1 MKHIT
6 TKSILLIAMLSVAPW
21 YALAQRP
28 IPHNGNDKGERF
40 AAVTLS
46 SGQAIRAVVSNVRIS
61 ASGDSSD
68 PCALT
73 VSFFAADGSLI
84 GGTQT
89 LHLAAGESETVA
101 AGSASGLVR
110 SIVSLVLNDDP
121 QHLCAVKVNLEVLES
136 HTGGTLFLVA
146 GQNCIGAGPC
156 STPLGD
162 SKDH

>member
-6 TKSILLIAMLSVAPW
+6 TKSILLMALLAVPW

-28 IPHNGNDKGERF
+28 IPHPGVDKGERF

-46 SGQAIRAVVSNVRIS
+46 SGQAIRALVSNVRIP
-61 ASGDSSD
+61 ASGDSTD

-73 VSFFAADGSLI
+73 VSFFGADGSLI
-84 GGTQT
+84 GGAQT
-89 LHLAAGESETVA
+89 LQLAAGESETVS

-110 SIVSLVLNDDP
+110 AIVSLAHKDDP
-121 QHLCAVKVNLEVLES
+121 QHLCAVKANLEVFDS

-156 STPLGD
+156 STPLD
-162 SKDH
+162 DPKDH